1 MYPPS
6 LCGGSSNGNSSLR
19 SAVKVAILEVGCA
32 RKKGAQ
38 TVADMNTI
46 LIAAARRRSRFAEMG
61 AFLPGLKAQ
70 GFLRPDWVAATDKY
84 PP

>member
-6 LCGGSSNGNSSLR
+6 LCGGSSKGKSSLR
-19 SAVKVAILEVGCA
+19 RDADGAILEVGCA

-46 LIAAARRRSRFAEMG
+46 LIAAARRQSRFAEMG

-70 GFLRPDWVAATDKY
+70 GFLRPIRVSGIDKY